1 MELYFLR
8 HGPAGAR
15 AAWDGEDADRPLTD
29 KGRELTQQVARR
41 LAATGLTVDAVV
53 TSPYVRALQTAEI
66 VAEALGVATPLEQ
79 EELLRPGF
87 DLEGLGKVLRRHGD
101 VQRLMLVGHE
111 SDFSSAI
118 GQLVGAA
125 DLVLRK
131 SGIAMVELPDPT
143 VLRGT
148 LRWLVPPTLLA

>member
-15 AAWDGEDADRPLTD
+15 EAWDGDDADRPLTD
-29 KGRELTQQVARR
+29 RGRELTRRVATR
-41 LAATGLTVDAVV
+41 LAATGLTLDVVV

-66 VAEALGVATPLEQ
+66 AAEALGSAAPETD
-79 EELLRPGF
+79 ELLRPGF
-87 DLEGLGKVLRRHGD
+87 DLRGLAAILQRHAG

-111 SDFSSAI
+111 GDFSSAI
-118 GQLVGAA
+118 GQLVGSA

-131 SGIAMVELPDPT
+131 SGVAMVELPDPA
-143 VLRGT
+143 VPRGT
-148 LRWLVPPTLLA
+148 LRWLAPPLLLA